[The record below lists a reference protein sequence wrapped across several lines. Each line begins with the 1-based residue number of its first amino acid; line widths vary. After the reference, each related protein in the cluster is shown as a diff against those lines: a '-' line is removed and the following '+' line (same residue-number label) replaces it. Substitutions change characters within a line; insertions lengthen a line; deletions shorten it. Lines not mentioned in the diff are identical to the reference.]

1 MPLLPEG
8 HRDAERR
15 KESRIKVIAQNAA
28 NEEKRYTLRLQAWTE
43 VYTALKISTETTA
56 PVLSRVLRDECDLS
70 KQGVTGG
77 YFDGPRAW
85 AIVCAVLTGGLR
97 SEVDKDYYRHAERLQ
112 RASPLADGSSAS
124 DYSKRAMAFLIHIN
138 PYLAQPYNA
147 DDTTSYL
154 IGLMRKSLKTDGRRI
169 KHELTQ
175 EGKLHDHM
183 HVVQRCRALV
193 HEEQKAAPP
202 TPAFV
207 VTDDGFPFDL
217 DTMMRTTGR

>member
-1 MPLLPEG
+1 MVLGFAAADDATTKSHVDGAALSSTTLPQFPGDDLLAHAAAIYKESAEARFAAKGLLATAQGFDPPSVRCIKDIELADLPLLPEG

-97 SEVDKDYYRHAERLQ
+97 SEVDKDYYRQAERLQ
-112 RASPLADGSSAS
+112 RASPLADTV
-124 DYSKRAMAFLIHIN
+124 
-138 PYLAQPYNA
+138 PWP
-147 DDTTSYL
+147 
-154 IGLMRKSLKTDGRRI
+154 
-169 KHELTQ
+169 
-175 EGKLHDHM
+175 
-183 HVVQRCRALV
+183 
-193 HEEQKAAPP
+193 
-202 TPAFV
+202 
-207 VTDDGFPFDL
+207 
-217 DTMMRTTGR
+217 RTTRNGPWRS